1 MKSSSINFD
10 RLLDVN
16 IKRLTRPKFKH
27 EIFQFNDPTLLERL
41 PDDEETINSYCP
53 VAEKKVK
60 LPGEHINDVAYD
72 SMSSDMTLSYYSHFD
87 KIYQGET
94 FKTILT
100 VMNTSG
106 N

>member
-53 VAEKKVK
+53 VA
-60 LPGEHINDVAYD
+60 
-72 SMSSDMTLSYYSHFD
+72 D
-87 KIYQGET
+87 K
-94 FKTILT
+94 
-100 VMNTSG
+100 
-106 N
+106 